1 MRWCS
6 KLYHFMRLFVL
17 FLSIT
22 SLSVICIGLYLETRQ
37 FEELIIIAVK
47 TNDPSHIKY
56 IGTLKSASDPANQ
69 SFLSDVIIH
78 FQNFIQ

>member
-1 MRWCS
+1 
-6 KLYHFMRLFVL
+6 MRLFVL

-22 SLSVICIGLYLETRQ
+22 SLSVICIGLYLETHQ

-56 IGTLKSASDPANQ
+56 IGTLKSSSDPSNQ
-69 SFLSDVIIH
+69 NLLADVIVH
-78 FQNFIQ
+78 FQNIVQ